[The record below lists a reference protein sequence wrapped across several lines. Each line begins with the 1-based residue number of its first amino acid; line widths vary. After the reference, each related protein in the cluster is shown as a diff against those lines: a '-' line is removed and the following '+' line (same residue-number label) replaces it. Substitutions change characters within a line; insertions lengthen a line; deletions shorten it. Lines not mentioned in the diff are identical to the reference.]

1 MSSKR
6 KSPPSKLQDGA
17 ADTDKPEAG
26 TTHEFS
32 DNHESDEN
40 ERFYKFSPSSS
51 PRTSISEEE
60 YEDEQPSKKQRF
72 DTQIDMTNNL
82 LVPSS
87 FLSLHQV
94 NDLQARRRGSSECSS
109 PGAEAKVLGLCNNN
123 NSLLNHNSA
132 LSLAPPHKRSMDD
145 VLKRLTSKMNN
156 STIKEEKRPTPST
169 TPVKQNNIYFDSDRR
184 GVLDA
189 AALQALA
196 GESVLEKERQL
207 SEMIL
212 QLQMVREQLLSQQ
225 EHTKN
230 INAVSAEIELQ
241 RLQQEHLRRQE
252 MVRRGH
258 SLYPGP
264 PLALLPLLE
273 QMRPQPP
280 PQANV
285 IPTAPWPATAQLAQ
299 LTASARSSPPQDPDA
314 PLNLS
319 KQRSPSPA
327 QQVMLP
333 RFMPYPPMEENSPY
347 MKKDDDYNTACNT
360 SSWNQS
366 PPEESEKAKLI
377 RQPKRDEA
385 GKPHIKRPMNAFMV
399 WAKDERRKILKA
411 CPDMHN
417 SNISKILGAR
427 WKAMSNAEKQPYY
440 EEQSRLSKLHMEK
453 HPDYRYRPRPKRT
466 CIVDG
471 KKMRISEYKNL
482 MRTRRQEMRQLWC
495 RDGGSE
501 LNFLPS
507 LSSPGPSNSSPPP
520 NGGSYMNSFSPPL
533 SPGGED

>member
-17 ADTDKPEAG
+17 ADEKPEAG
-26 TTHEFS
+26 PADF
-32 DNHESDEN
+32 DHESDDPEQH
-40 ERFYKFSPSSS
+40 FKLSPCSST
-51 PRTSISEEE
+51 RTSISEEDQF
-60 YEDEQPSKKQRF
+60 DEERPTKKQRF
-72 DTQIDMTNNL
+72 ENLDMTNNL

-87 FLSLHQV
+87 FLGLHQV
-94 NDLQARRRGSSECSS
+94 SDLNRRRGSSECSS

-132 LSLAPPHKRSMDD
+132 LSLAAPHKRSMDD

-169 TPVKQNNIYFDSDRR
+169 TPVKQNNDRR

-212 QLQMVREQLLSQQ
+212 QLQMVREQLLAQQ
-225 EHTKN
+225 EHAKN
-230 INAVSAEIELQ
+230 IGNVTAELEIQ
-241 RLQQEHLRRQE
+241 RLQQEQLRRQE
-252 MVRRGH
+252 MVRRGQH
-258 SLYPGP
+258 GMYPGP

-280 PQANV
+280 PAPPNV
-285 IPTAPWPATAQLAQ
+285 VSSSPWPATAQLAQ
-299 LTASARSSPPQDPDA
+299 LTANARSPPPDPDA

-327 QQVMLP
+327 HSSIMLP
-333 RFMPYPPMEENSPY
+333 RFVPYPPMEESPQY
-347 MKKDDDYNTACNT
+347 MSKEEEYNPGVNA
-360 SSWNQS
+360 SWNQS
-366 PPEESEKAKLI
+366 PQEEVDKAKLV
-377 RQPKRDEA
+377 RQPRRDEA

-482 MRTRRQEMRQLWC
+482 MRSRRQEMRQLWC
-495 RDGGSE
+495 RDGAGE
-501 LNFLPS
+501 LGFLPS

-520 NGGSYMNSFSPPL
+520 NGGNYMNPGFSPPL
-533 SPGGED
+533 SPGEED